1 MRAHSEEALF
11 PETPQAQRAE
21 RLKRGSYGQEST
33 LKKIVPEMRKKDG
46 GRKKGEGRGQFSFLR
61 GRQFL
66 HKHTLW
72 QDSHSYHSVLD
83 VY

>member
-46 GRKKGEGRGQFSFLR
+46 GRKQKDRKKKNRRNL
-61 GRQFL
+61 L
-66 HKHTLW
+66 
-72 QDSHSYHSVLD
+72 